1 MEGAKVVVNFASN
14 PGKAE
19 EVVNGIRQRGGEA
32 IAVQADIGNVS
43 EVARLFDETLK
54 AFGRLD
60 ILVNNAG
67 DLSTKPLTAFT
78 EEDFDKHFAI
88 NVKGRHSSQFNKQR
102 ES

>member
-54 AFGRLD
+54 AFG
-60 ILVNNAG
+60 
-67 DLSTKPLTAFT
+67 
-78 EEDFDKHFAI
+78 
-88 NVKGRHSSQFNKQR
+88 
-102 ES
+102 